1 MLIIETLISTYWN
14 FRLKRREVLR
24 SLIGVA
30 GVGIALPS
38 EAQALS
44 PAAVEELMRTHGLE
58 PRPGEAAQVLA
69 FLLSVRPR
77 TLPDPRIEPAIRM
90 DPEVEP

>member
-1 MLIIETLISTYWN
+1 
-14 FRLKRREVLR
+14 LR
-24 SLIGVA
+24 SLIGIA
-30 GVGIALPS
+30 GVGRALPS

-44 PAAVEELMRTHGLE
+44 PDAVEELMRAHGLE

>member
-1 MLIIETLISTYWN
+1 M
-14 FRLKRREVLR
+14 
-24 SLIGVA
+24 GV
-30 GVGIALPS
+30 ALPS

-44 PAAVEELMRTHGLE
+44 PAAVEELMRAHGLE

>member
-1 MLIIETLISTYWN
+1 M
-14 FRLKRREVLR
+14 KRREVLR

-30 GVGIALPS
+30 GVGVALPS
-38 EAQALS
+38 EALAVS
-44 PAAVEELMRTHGLE
+44 PAAAEELLRAHGLE

>member
-1 MLIIETLISTYWN
+1 M
-14 FRLKRREVLR
+14 KRRDVLR
-24 SLIGVA
+24 SLLGVA

-38 EAQALS
+38 EVVALS
-44 PAAVEELMRTHGLE
+44 PAAVDELMRARGLE

-77 TLPDPRIEPAIRM
+77 RLPDPRIEPAIRM
-90 DPEVEP
+90 DPEVDP

>member
-1 MLIIETLISTYWN
+1 L
-14 FRLKRREVLR
+14 RLLV
-24 SLIGVA
+24 GVA
-30 GVGIALPS
+30 GVSAALPI

-44 PAAVEELMRTHGLE
+44 PAAVEELMRAHGLE
-58 PRPGEAAQVLA
+58 PRPGEAAQVQA
-69 FLLSVRPR
+69 FLLSVRSR

>member
-1 MLIIETLISTYWN
+1 M
-14 FRLKRREVLR
+14 KRRDVLR

-30 GVGIALPS
+30 GVGAALPG

-44 PAAVEELMRTHGLE
+44 PAAVEELMRAHGLE
-58 PRPGEAAQVLA
+58 PQPGEGATVLA

-77 TLPDPRIEPAIRM
+77 TLPAPRIEPAIRM
-90 DPEVEP
+90 DPEVDA